1 MIGIGKYIPKTEI
14 TNKWLSKK
22 IGESEDWIYNR
33 CKINTRYWAHKETV
47 TDMAIKAS
55 EEALSNAGIK
65 SSELDLIVCNT
76 IQSQFI
82 FPGCSQQIHGY
93 FNLDT
98 NIPSFDINVGCSGF
112 IYGLHIIDKL
122 PYEKVLFVCSELQS
136 TLLNLSPIGK
146 DISILIAD
154 GAGAIVWDKKSGF
167 KLIDSIVFSDGKN
180 VDKLYGS
187 RKYSPQMDGGVVFKN
202 AVKRMRNMIEE
213 IFSRNEINLEDVKYI
228 VPHQANGRIVDHLSR
243 SFKTNK
249 VFSNIEKYGNT
260 TSATIPIALSEM
272 DLKKGDKIILVSFGT
287 GFTWGACLIEW

>member
-122 PYEKVLFVCSELQS
+122 PYEKVLFVCSESQS
-136 TLLNLSPIGK
+136 EFLNVSSSGK
-146 DISILIAD
+146 DSCILMGD
-154 GAGAIVWDKKSGF
+154 GAGAVVLDIGWR
-167 KLIDSIVFSDGKN
+167 LIDSIVFSDGKN

-187 RKYSPQMDGGVVFKN
+187 RKYSPHMGGMVVFKN
-202 AVKRMRNMIEE
+202 AVKRMKKGVEDILGRN
-213 IFSRNEINLEDVKYI
+213 NLKLDDIDYV
-228 VPHQANGRIVDHLSR
+228 VPHQANGRIVEHLSKLL
-243 SFKTNK
+243 KTDK
-249 VFSNIEKYGNT
+249 IFSNIEKYGNT
-260 TSATIPIALSEM
+260 TSATIPIALSEI

>member
-1 MIGIGKYIPKTEI
+1 
-14 TNKWLSKK
+14 
-22 IGESEDWIYNR
+22 
-33 CKINTRYWAHKETV
+33 
-47 TDMAIKAS
+47 MAIKAS

-93 FNLDT
+93 FDLDT
-98 NIPSFDINVGCSGF
+98 NIPSFDMNVGCSGF

-122 PYEKVLFVCSELQS
+122 PYKNVLFVCSELQS

-146 DISILIAD
+146 DISILMGD
-154 GAGAIVWDKKSGF
+154 GAGAVVLDIGWR
-167 KLIDSIVFSDGKN
+167 LIDSIVFSDGKN

-187 RKYSPQMDGGVVFKN
+187 RKYSPHMGGMVVFKN
-202 AVKRMRNMIEE
+202 AVKRMKESVEDILERN
-213 IFSRNEINLEDVKYI
+213 NLKLDDIDYV
-228 VPHQANGRIVDHLSR
+228 VPHQANGRIVEHLSR
-243 SFKTNK
+243 LLQTDKI
-249 VFSNIEKYGNT
+249 FSNIKKYGNT
-260 TSATIPIALSEM
+260 TSATIPIALSEI

>member
-33 CKINTRYWAHKETV
+33 CKINTRHWAHKETV

-82 FPGCSQQIHGY
+82 FPGCFQQIHGY

-98 NIPSFDINVGCSGF
+98 NIPSFDMNVGCSGF

-146 DISILIAD
+146 DISILMGD
-154 GAGAIVWDKKSGF
+154 GAGAVVLDIGWR
-167 KLIDSIVFSDGKN
+167 LIDSIVFSDGKN

-187 RKYSPQMDGGVVFKN
+187 RKYSPHMGGMVVFKN
-202 AVKRMRNMIEE
+202 AVKRMKESVEDILERN
-213 IFSRNEINLEDVKYI
+213 NLKLDDIDYV
-228 VPHQANGRIVDHLSR
+228 VPHQANGRIVEHLSR
-243 SFKTNK
+243 LLQTDKI
-249 VFSNIEKYGNT
+249 FSNIKKYGNT
-260 TSATIPIALSEM
+260 TSATIPIALSEI

>member
-98 NIPSFDINVGCSGF
+98 NIPSFDMNVGCSGF

-146 DISILIAD
+146 DISILMGD
-154 GAGAIVWDKKSGF
+154 GAGAVVLDIGWR
-167 KLIDSIVFSDGKN
+167 LIDSIVFSDGKN

-187 RKYSPQMDGGVVFKN
+187 RKYSPHMGGMVVFKN
-202 AVKRMRNMIEE
+202 AVKRMKESVEDILERN
-213 IFSRNEINLEDVKYI
+213 NLKLDDIDYV
-228 VPHQANGRIVDHLSR
+228 VPHQANGRIVEHLSKLL
-243 SFKTNK
+243 KTDK
-249 VFSNIEKYGNT
+249 IFSNIENYGNT
-260 TSATIPIALSEM
+260 TSATIPIALSEI

>member
-1 MIGIGKYIPKTEI
+1 MIGKYIPKTEI

-122 PYEKVLFVCSELQS
+122 PYEKVLFVCSESQS
-136 TLLNLSPIGK
+136 EFLNVSPSGK
-146 DISILIAD
+146 DSCILMGD
-154 GAGAIVWDKKSGF
+154 GAGAVVLDIGWR
-167 KLIDSIVFSDGKN
+167 LIDSIVFSDGSN

-187 RKYSPQMDGGVVFKN
+187 REYSPHMDGIVVFKN
-202 AVKRMRNMIEE
+202 AVKRMKKSVEDILERN
-213 IFSRNEINLEDVKYI
+213 NLKLDDIDYV
-228 VPHQANGRIVDHLSR
+228 VPHQANGRIVEHLSR
-243 SFKTNK
+243 LLRTDKI
-249 VFSNIEKYGNT
+249 FSNIEKYGNT

>member
-1 MIGIGKYIPKTEI
+1 M
-14 TNKWLSKK
+14 
-22 IGESEDWIYNR
+22 
-33 CKINTRYWAHKETV
+33 HKETV

-65 SSELDLIVCNT
+65 SSELNLIVCNT

-122 PYEKVLFVCSELQS
+122 PYEKILFVCSELQS
-136 TLLNLSPIGK
+136 KFLNVSPSGK
-146 DISILIAD
+146 DSSILMAD
-154 GAGAIVWDKKSGF
+154 GAGAIVWDKTSGF
-167 KLIDSIVFSDGKN
+167 KLIDSIVFSDGSK

-187 RKYSPQMDGGVVFKN
+187 RKYSPHMDGMVVFKN
-202 AVKRMRNMIEE
+202 AVKRMKESVEDILERN
-213 IFSRNEINLEDVKYI
+213 NLKLDDIDYV
-228 VPHQANGRIVDHLSR
+228 VPHQANGRIVEHLSKLL
-243 SFKTNK
+243 KTDK
-249 VFSNIEKYGNT
+249 IFSNIEKYGNI
-260 TSATIPIALSEM
+260 TSATIPIALSEI
-272 DLKKGDKIILVSFGT
+272 DLKRGDKIILTSFGT

>member
-1 MIGIGKYIPKTEI
+1 M
-14 TNKWLSKK
+14 
-22 IGESEDWIYNR
+22 
-33 CKINTRYWAHKETV
+33 HKETV

-65 SSELDLIVCNT
+65 SSELNLIVCNT

-122 PYEKVLFVCSELQS
+122 PYEKILFVCSELQS
-136 TLLNLSPIGK
+136 KFLNVSPSGK
-146 DISILIAD
+146 DSSILMAD
-154 GAGAIVWDKKSGF
+154 GSK
-167 KLIDSIVFSDGKN
+167 

-187 RKYSPQMDGGVVFKN
+187 RKYSPHMDGMVVFKN
-202 AVKRMRNMIEE
+202 AVKRMKESVEDILERN
-213 IFSRNEINLEDVKYI
+213 NLKLDDIDYV
-228 VPHQANGRIVDHLSR
+228 VPHQANGRIVEHLSKLL
-243 SFKTNK
+243 KTDK
-249 VFSNIEKYGNT
+249 IFSNIEKYGNI
-260 TSATIPIALSEM
+260 TSATIPIALSEI
-272 DLKKGDKIILVSFGT
+272 DLKRGDKIILTSFGT

>member
-1 MIGIGKYIPKTEI
+1 
-14 TNKWLSKK
+14 
-22 IGESEDWIYNR
+22 
-33 CKINTRYWAHKETV
+33 
-47 TDMAIKAS
+47 MAIKAS

-98 NIPSFDINVGCSGF
+98 NIPSFDMNVGCSGF

-146 DISILIAD
+146 DISILMGD
-154 GAGAIVWDKKSGF
+154 GAGAVVLDIGWR
-167 KLIDSIVFSDGKN
+167 LIDSIVFSDGKN

-187 RKYSPQMDGGVVFKN
+187 RKYSPHMGGMVVFKN
-202 AVKRMRNMIEE
+202 AVKRMKESVEDILERN
-213 IFSRNEINLEDVKYI
+213 NLKLDDIDYV
-228 VPHQANGRIVDHLSR
+228 VPHQANGRIVEHLSKLL
-243 SFKTNK
+243 KTDK
-249 VFSNIEKYGNT
+249 IFSNIEKYGNT
-260 TSATIPIALSEM
+260 TSATIPIALSEI

>member
-122 PYEKVLFVCSELQS
+122 PYKNVLFVCSELQS

-146 DISILIAD
+146 DISILMGD
-154 GAGAIVWDKKSGF
+154 GAGAVVLDIGWR
-167 KLIDSIVFSDGKN
+167 LIDSIVFSDGSK
-180 VDKLYGS
+180 VDKLYGP
-187 RKYSPQMDGGVVFKN
+187 RKYSPQMDGLVVFKN
-202 AVKRMRNMIEE
+202 AVKRMKESVESILERN
-213 IFSRNEINLEDVKYI
+213 NLKLDDIDYV
-228 VPHQANGRIVDHLSR
+228 VPHQANGRIVEHLSR
-243 SFKTNK
+243 LLKTDK
-249 VFSNIEKYGNT
+249 IFSNIEKYGNT

>member
-93 FNLDT
+93 FDLDT
-98 NIPSFDINVGCSGF
+98 NIRSFDMNVGCSGF

-122 PYEKVLFVCSELQS
+122 PYKNVLFVCSELQS

-146 DISILIAD
+146 DISILMGD
-154 GAGAIVWDKKSGF
+154 GAGAVVLDIGWR
-167 KLIDSIVFSDGKN
+167 LIDSIVFSDGKN

-187 RKYSPQMDGGVVFKN
+187 RKYSPHMGGMVVFKN
-202 AVKRMRNMIEE
+202 AVKRMKESVEDILERN
-213 IFSRNEINLEDVKYI
+213 NLKLDDIDYV
-228 VPHQANGRIVDHLSR
+228 VPHQANGRIVEHLSR
-243 SFKTNK
+243 LLQTDKI
-249 VFSNIEKYGNT
+249 FSNIKKYGNT
-260 TSATIPIALSEM
+260 TSATIPIALSEI

>member
-98 NIPSFDINVGCSGF
+98 NIPSFDMNVGCSGF

-146 DISILIAD
+146 DISILMGD
-154 GAGAIVWDKKSGF
+154 GAGAVVLDIGWR
-167 KLIDSIVFSDGKN
+167 LIDSIVFSDGKN

-187 RKYSPQMDGGVVFKN
+187 RKYSPHMGGMVVFKN
-202 AVKRMRNMIEE
+202 AVKRMKESVEDILERN
-213 IFSRNEINLEDVKYI
+213 NLKLDDIDYV
-228 VPHQANGRIVDHLSR
+228 VPHQANGRIVEHLSKLL
-243 SFKTNK
+243 KTDK
-249 VFSNIEKYGNT
+249 IFSNIEKYGNT
-260 TSATIPIALSEM
+260 TSATIPIALSEI

>member
-93 FNLDT
+93 FDLDT
-98 NIPSFDINVGCSGF
+98 NIPSFDMNVGCSGF

-122 PYEKVLFVCSELQS
+122 PYKNVLFVCSELQS

-146 DISILIAD
+146 DISILMGD
-154 GAGAIVWDKKSGF
+154 GAGAVVLDIGWR
-167 KLIDSIVFSDGKN
+167 LIDSIVFSDGNN

-187 RKYSPQMDGGVVFKN
+187 REYSPHMGGMVVFKN
-202 AVKRMRNMIEE
+202 AVKRMKEGVEDILERN
-213 IFSRNEINLEDVKYI
+213 NLKLDDIDYV
-228 VPHQANGRIVDHLSR
+228 VPHQANGRIVEHLSR
-243 SFKTNK
+243 LLQTDKI
-249 VFSNIEKYGNT
+249 FSNIKKYGNT
-260 TSATIPIALSEM
+260 TSATIPIALSEI

>member
-1 MIGIGKYIPKTEI
+1 MNLGIGKYIPKTEI

-98 NIPSFDINVGCSGF
+98 NIPSFDMNVGCSGF

-146 DISILIAD
+146 DISILMGD
-154 GAGAIVWDKKSGF
+154 GAGAVVLDIGWR
-167 KLIDSIVFSDGKN
+167 LIDSIVFSDGSN

-187 RKYSPQMDGGVVFKN
+187 REYSPHMDGIVVFKN
-202 AVKRMRNMIEE
+202 AVKRMKKGVEDILGRN
-213 IFSRNEINLEDVKYI
+213 NLKLDDIDYV
-228 VPHQANGRIVDHLSR
+228 VPHQANGRIVEHLSR
-243 SFKTNK
+243 LLQTDKI
-249 VFSNIEKYGNT
+249 FSNIEKYGNT

>member
-93 FNLDT
+93 FDLDT
-98 NIPSFDINVGCSGF
+98 NIPSFDMNVGCSGF

-122 PYEKVLFVCSELQS
+122 PYKNVLFVCSELQS
-136 TLLNLSPIGK
+136 TLLNLSPICK
-146 DISILIAD
+146 DISILMGD
-154 GAGAIVWDKKSGF
+154 GAGAVVLDIGWR
-167 KLIDSIVFSDGKN
+167 LIDSIVFSDGKN

-187 RKYSPQMDGGVVFKN
+187 RKYSPHMGGMVVFKN
-202 AVKRMRNMIEE
+202 AVKRMKESVEDILERN
-213 IFSRNEINLEDVKYI
+213 NLKLDDIDYV
-228 VPHQANGRIVDHLSR
+228 VPHQANGRIVEHLSR
-243 SFKTNK
+243 LLQTDKI
-249 VFSNIEKYGNT
+249 FSNIEKYGNT
-260 TSATIPIALSEM
+260 TSATIPIALSEI

>member
-93 FNLDT
+93 FDLDT
-98 NIPSFDINVGCSGF
+98 NIPSFDMNVGCSGF

-122 PYEKVLFVCSELQS
+122 PYKNVLFVCSELQS

-146 DISILIAD
+146 DISILMGD
-154 GAGAIVWDKKSGF
+154 GAGAVVLDIGWR
-167 KLIDSIVFSDGKN
+167 LIDSIVFSDGSN

-187 RKYSPQMDGGVVFKN
+187 REYSPHMDGIVVFKN
-202 AVKRMRNMIEE
+202 AVKRMKKGVEDILGRN
-213 IFSRNEINLEDVKYI
+213 NLKLDDIDYV
-228 VPHQANGRIVDHLSR
+228 VPHQANGRIVEHLSR
-243 SFKTNK
+243 LLQTDKI
-249 VFSNIEKYGNT
+249 FSNIKKYGNT
-260 TSATIPIALSEM
+260 TSATIPIALSEI

>member
-93 FNLDT
+93 FDLDT
-98 NIPSFDINVGCSGF
+98 NIPSFDMNVGCSGF

-122 PYEKVLFVCSELQS
+122 PYKNVLFVCSELQS

-146 DISILIAD
+146 DISILMGD
-154 GAGAIVWDKKSGF
+154 GAGAVVLDIGWR
-167 KLIDSIVFSDGKN
+167 LIDSIVFSDGSN

-187 RKYSPQMDGGVVFKN
+187 REYSPHMDGIVVFKN
-202 AVKRMRNMIEE
+202 AVKRMKKSVEDILERN
-213 IFSRNEINLEDVKYI
+213 NLKLDDIDYV
-228 VPHQANGRIVDHLSR
+228 VPHQANGRIVEHLSR
-243 SFKTNK
+243 LLQTDKI
-249 VFSNIEKYGNT
+249 FSNIKKYGNT
-260 TSATIPIALSEM
+260 TSATIPIALSEI

>member
-93 FNLDT
+93 FDLDT
-98 NIPSFDINVGCSGF
+98 NIPSFDMNVGCSGF

-122 PYEKVLFVCSELQS
+122 PYKNVLFVCSELQS

-146 DISILIAD
+146 DISILMGD
-154 GAGAIVWDKKSGF
+154 GAGAVVLDIGWR
-167 KLIDSIVFSDGKN
+167 LIDSIVFSDGKN

-187 RKYSPQMDGGVVFKN
+187 RKYSPHMGGMVVFKN
-202 AVKRMRNMIEE
+202 AVKRMKESVEDILERN
-213 IFSRNEINLEDVKYI
+213 NLKLDDIDYV
-228 VPHQANGRIVDHLSR
+228 VPHQANGRIVEHLSR
-243 SFKTNK
+243 LLQTDKI
-249 VFSNIEKYGNT
+249 FSNIEKYGNT
-260 TSATIPIALSEM
+260 TSATIPIALSEI

>member
-93 FNLDT
+93 FDLDT
-98 NIPSFDINVGCSGF
+98 NIPSFDMNVGCSGF
-112 IYGLHIIDKL
+112 I
-122 PYEKVLFVCSELQS
+122 
-136 TLLNLSPIGK
+136 
-146 DISILIAD
+146 
-154 GAGAIVWDKKSGF
+154 
-167 KLIDSIVFSDGKN
+167 
-180 VDKLYGS
+180 
-187 RKYSPQMDGGVVFKN
+187 
-202 AVKRMRNMIEE
+202 
-213 IFSRNEINLEDVKYI
+213 
-228 VPHQANGRIVDHLSR
+228 
-243 SFKTNK
+243 
-249 VFSNIEKYGNT
+249 
-260 TSATIPIALSEM
+260 
-272 DLKKGDKIILVSFGT
+272 
-287 GFTWGACLIEW
+287 

>member
-1 MIGIGKYIPKTEI
+1 MIGKYIPKTEI

-33 CKINTRYWAHKETV
+33 CKINTRYWVHKETV

-122 PYEKVLFVCSELQS
+122 PYKNVLFVCSELQS

-146 DISILIAD
+146 DISILMGD
-154 GAGAIVWDKKSGF
+154 GAGAVVLDIGWR
-167 KLIDSIVFSDGKN
+167 LIDSIVFSDGSN

-187 RKYSPQMDGGVVFKN
+187 REYSPHMDGIVVFKN
-202 AVKRMRNMIEE
+202 AVKRMKKSVEDILERN
-213 IFSRNEINLEDVKYI
+213 NLKLDDIDCV
-228 VPHQANGRIVDHLSR
+228 VPHQANGRIVEHLSR
-243 SFKTNK
+243 LLRTDKI
-249 VFSNIEKYGNT
+249 FSNIEKYGNT

>member
-93 FNLDT
+93 FDLDT
-98 NIPSFDINVGCSGF
+98 NIPSFDMNVGCSGF

-146 DISILIAD
+146 DISILMGD
-154 GAGAIVWDKKSGF
+154 GAGAVVLDIGWR
-167 KLIDSIVFSDGKN
+167 LIDSIVFSDGKK

-187 RKYSPQMDGGVVFKN
+187 RKYSPHMGGMVVFKN
-202 AVKRMRNMIEE
+202 AVKRMKESVEDILERN
-213 IFSRNEINLEDVKYI
+213 NLKLDDIDYV
-228 VPHQANGRIVDHLSR
+228 VPHQANGRIVEHLSKLL
-243 SFKTNK
+243 KTDK
-249 VFSNIEKYGNT
+249 IFSNIEKYGNT
-260 TSATIPIALSEM
+260 TSATIPIALSEI

>member
-14 TNKWLSKK
+14 SNEWLSKK
-22 IGESEDWIYNR
+22 VGESEDWIYNR
-33 CKINTRYWAHKETV
+33 CKINTRHWAHKETV

-98 NIPSFDINVGCSGF
+98 NIPSFDMNVGCSGF

-146 DISILIAD
+146 DISILMGD
-154 GAGAIVWDKKSGF
+154 GAGAVVLDIGWR
-167 KLIDSIVFSDGKN
+167 LIDSIVFSDGKN

-187 RKYSPQMDGGVVFKN
+187 RKYSPHMGGMVVFKN
-202 AVKRMRNMIEE
+202 AVKRMKESVESILERN
-213 IFSRNEINLEDVKYI
+213 NLKLDDIDYV
-228 VPHQANGRIVDHLSR
+228 VPHQANGRIVEHLSR
-243 SFKTNK
+243 LLKTDK
-249 VFSNIEKYGNT
+249 IFSNIEKYGNT
-260 TSATIPIALSEM
+260 TSATIPIALSEI

>member
-14 TNKWLSKK
+14 SNEWLSKK
-22 IGESEDWIYNR
+22 VGESEDWIYNR
-33 CKINTRYWAHKETV
+33 CKINTRHWAHKETV

-82 FPGCSQQIHGY
+82 FPGCFQQIHGY

-98 NIPSFDINVGCSGF
+98 NIPSFDMNVGCSGF

-146 DISILIAD
+146 DISILMGD
-154 GAGAIVWDKKSGF
+154 GAGAVVLDIGWR
-167 KLIDSIVFSDGKN
+167 LIDSIVFSDGKN

-187 RKYSPQMDGGVVFKN
+187 RKYSPHMGGMVVFKN
-202 AVKRMRNMIEE
+202 AVKRMKESVEDILERN
-213 IFSRNEINLEDVKYI
+213 NLKLDDIDYV
-228 VPHQANGRIVDHLSR
+228 VPHQANGRIVEHLSR
-243 SFKTNK
+243 LLQTDKI
-249 VFSNIEKYGNT
+249 FSNIKKYGNT

>member
-122 PYEKVLFVCSELQS
+122 PYKNVLFVCSELQS

-146 DISILIAD
+146 DISILMGD
-154 GAGAIVWDKKSGF
+154 GAGAVVLDIGWR
-167 KLIDSIVFSDGKN
+167 LIDSIVFSDGKN

-187 RKYSPQMDGGVVFKN
+187 RKYSPHMGGMVVFKN
-202 AVKRMRNMIEE
+202 AVKRMKESVEDILERN
-213 IFSRNEINLEDVKYI
+213 NLKLDDIDYV
-228 VPHQANGRIVDHLSR
+228 VPHQANGRIVEHLSR
-243 SFKTNK
+243 LLQTDKI
-249 VFSNIEKYGNT
+249 FSNIKKYGNT
-260 TSATIPIALSEM
+260 TSATIPIALSEI

>member
-14 TNKWLSKK
+14 SNEWLSKK
-22 IGESEDWIYNR
+22 VGESEDWIYNR
-33 CKINTRYWAHKETV
+33 CKINTRHWAHKETV

-98 NIPSFDINVGCSGF
+98 NIPSFDMNVGCSGF

-146 DISILIAD
+146 DISILMGD
-154 GAGAIVWDKKSGF
+154 GAGAVVLDIGWR
-167 KLIDSIVFSDGKN
+167 LIDSIVFSDGKN

-187 RKYSPQMDGGVVFKN
+187 RKYSPHMGGMVVFKN
-202 AVKRMRNMIEE
+202 AVKRMKESVEDILERN
-213 IFSRNEINLEDVKYI
+213 NLKLDDIDYV
-228 VPHQANGRIVDHLSR
+228 VPHQANGRIVEHLSR
-243 SFKTNK
+243 LLRTDKI
-249 VFSNIEKYGNT
+249 FSNIEKYGNT

>member
-14 TNKWLSKK
+14 SNEWLSKK
-22 IGESEDWIYNR
+22 VGESEDWIYNR
-33 CKINTRYWAHKETV
+33 CKINTRHWAHKETV

-98 NIPSFDINVGCSGF
+98 NIPSFDMNVGCSGF

-146 DISILIAD
+146 DISILMGD
-154 GAGAIVWDKKSGF
+154 GAGAVVLDIGWR
-167 KLIDSIVFSDGKN
+167 LIDSIVFSDGKN

-187 RKYSPQMDGGVVFKN
+187 RKYSPHMGGMVVFKN
-202 AVKRMRNMIEE
+202 AVKRMKESVEDILERN
-213 IFSRNEINLEDVKYI
+213 NLKLDDIDYV
-228 VPHQANGRIVDHLSR
+228 VPHQANGRIVEHLSKLL
-243 SFKTNK
+243 KTDK
-249 VFSNIEKYGNT
+249 IFSNIEKYGNT
-260 TSATIPIALSEM
+260 TSATIPIALSEI